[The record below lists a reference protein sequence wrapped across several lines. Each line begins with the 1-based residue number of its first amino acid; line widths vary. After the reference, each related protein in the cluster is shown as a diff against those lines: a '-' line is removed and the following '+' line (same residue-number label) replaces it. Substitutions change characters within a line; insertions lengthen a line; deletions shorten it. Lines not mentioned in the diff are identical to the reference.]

1 MNDGGPAFP
10 RASTHSERDGLID
23 CAENGMTLRDWFAG
37 QALAASPITDCSPDY
52 LEQRANRCWR
62 YADAMI
68 QEREKR
74 Q

>member
-10 RASTHSERDGLID
+10 IPLHSNTCPCRCGNE
-23 CAENGMTLRDWFAG
+23 GMTLRDWFAG